1 MDCLKE
7 VAKCTLNCCAG
18 VVLLYVLA
26 VTTAVEKGG
35 NLVFRVLD
43 NGSGPGISESSTT
56 ERNNGD

>member
-7 VAKCTLNCCAG
+7 VAKGTLNCCAG

-43 NGSGPGISESSTT
+43 NVSGQGNSESS
-56 ERNNGD
+56 NYKKN

>member
-7 VAKCTLNCCAG
+7 VAKGTLNCCAG
-18 VVLLYVLA
+18 VVLLYSLA
-26 VTTAVEKGG
+26 VATAVEKVG
-35 NLVFRVLD
+35 NFVFSVIE